1 MNRFYCYAYEDWVN
15 ANVDQIQD
23 HNVETI
29 LEFLQVPM
37 KILPKPLFNLD
48 KKGGIGFS
56 LQVPQQMGM

>member
-15 ANVDQIQD
+15 ANLNDIQD

-37 KILPKPLFNLD
+37 KIFTKPLFILD
-48 KKGGIGFS
+48 KKGIGFS
-56 LQVPQQMGM
+56 L